1 MVLNSQ
7 ITRSSLK
14 PQNHRGAVTDALR
27 LVMQFRQIG
36 VETGRAADEVWQTE
50 TRRTELGSRRQSA
63 RAPRSRNASR
73 WRLTDVAPGSA
84 PRSARCARRH
94 SRPGGSEPAH
104 ITEAFREGVRAY
116 EAAHH
121 ANSFGHAPD
130 TVLRL

>member
-50 TRRTELGSRRQSA
+50 TRRTELGTRRQSA
-63 RAPRSRNASR
+63 RAPRSHSASR
-73 WRLTDVAPGSA
+73 WRSPMSHQVPPHAAPAAPGSCGA
-84 PRSARCARRH
+84 AAGNALATYPNTPGNTCATFARKPQSPRR
-94 SRPGGSEPAH
+94 RPG
-104 ITEAFREGVRAY
+104 
-116 EAAHH
+116 
-121 ANSFGHAPD
+121 
-130 TVLRL
+130 